1 MARAGRTV
9 SESRALAAALRA
21 GGAVL
26 LALAAAT
33 AAADSYPRQ
42 AIDVLHYDLSLS
54 FAPDLA
60 FEGRARVD
68 VRLLAEGLAEL
79 RLDLA
84 GPVVDHV
91 SAHGQALA
99 FRLEDGRLRVELPR
113 VLRRGEIVALLVE
126 YHGRPDGKGLRAGK
140 TPHGDPTL
148 FADNWP
154 ENARHWIPSVDHPSD
169 KATVDFTVTAQD
181 RYEVI
186 APGRLVETRSLHD
199 GRRTTRWS
207 EAVPIPTYCM
217 VLGLAEFQVTQMGAA
232 DGVPISAWVYP
243 EDAARAARKLARS
256 SLVVE
261 RFSELV
267 APFPYEKLAHVQ
279 SSTAWGATEYASAVF
294 YSEKLFR
301 EEDASDGVVAHEL
314 AHQWWGDSVTAA
326 DWDDVWLS
334 EGFATYFHGLFLEAL
349 GGPSALRAHMELA
362 AAAVRKAEEQK
373 PGAVVDPGIEDPA
386 AKLSPF
392 SYQKGAWVL
401 HMLRRK
407 LGDDGFFRALRRYY
421 QDHAGAT
428 ATTDDLRHTLEAE
441 SGLDLGA
448 FFRQW
453 LYHPGLPRLSVGW
466 RWDEATREAML
477 DVAQL
482 QPGDPYELDLE
493 LAFRVGDR
501 AERRTAAIH
510 GGKQTLR
517 VGLPA
522 APSAVEIDPDGWILL
537 ASAAVVGAVTWP
549 GSSQSAGPQRHES
562 RPPGPALWMRVG
574 RRTGGRGSSLR

>member
-1 MARAGRTV
+1 MERVGRAERGSRARA
-9 SESRALAAALRA
+9 AARRA

-33 AAADSYPRQ
+33 AAADTYPRQ
-42 AIDVLHYDLSLS
+42 PIDVLHYDLSVS

-60 FEGRARVD
+60 FEGQARVD

-79 RLDLA
+79 RLDFV
-84 GPVVDHV
+84 GPVVDRV
-91 SAHGQALA
+91 SVHGEALA
-99 FRLEDGRLRVELPR
+99 FQMEAGRLRVDLARARP
-113 VLRRGEIVALLVE
+113 RGEIVPLLVE

-140 TPHGDPTL
+140 TPRGDPTL

-154 ENARHWIPSVDHPSD
+154 ENAHRFFPCVDHPSD
-169 KATVDFTVTAQD
+169 KATVDFTVTAED

-243 EDAARAARKLARS
+243 EDASRAARTLARS
-256 SLVVE
+256 SLVLE
-261 RFSELV
+261 RFSDLV
-267 APFPYEKLAHVQ
+267 APFPFEKLAHVQ

-294 YSEKLFR
+294 YSEGLFR
-301 EEDASDGVVAHEL
+301 KDDAPDGVVAHEL

-349 GGPSALRAHMELA
+349 GGPPALREHMARA
-362 AAAVRKAEEQK
+362 AAAVEDADAKK
-373 PGAVVDPGIEDPA
+373 PGAVVDPAVAEPA
-386 AKLSPF
+386 AKLSAF

-407 LGDDGFFRALRRYY
+407 LGDEAFLRALRRYY

-428 ATTDDLRHTLEAE
+428 ATTDDLRHALEAE

-453 LYHPGLPRLSVGW
+453 LYRPGLPELSVGW
-466 RWDEATREAML
+466 RWDGTRSQAVL

-482 QPGDPYELDLE
+482 QGGDPYELDLE
-493 LAFRVGDR
+493 LAFAVGDR
-501 AERRTAAIH
+501 VERRTAAIR
-510 GGKQTLR
+510 GAKETLR
-517 VGLPA
+517 VDLPA
-522 APSAVEIDPDGWILL
+522 APSTVEIDPDGWILL
-537 ASAAVVGAVTWP
+537 ASATVVG
-549 GSSQSAGPQRHES
+549 R
-562 RPPGPALWMRVG
+562 
-574 RRTGGRGSSLR
+574 